1 MMLLRLKRL
10 SFLSYTSASK
20 KKLNFFI
27 NIIIF
32 ISLFALSSALISL
45 TFENKID
52 KIDNLLIQE
61 EINQIVIDNQ
71 IITTPVRLKDIEVI
85 INQEF
90 TISNYTDIINT
101 IQDKDELIVT
111 GRDTYFNT
119 FYNFHYLSK
128 ELLFDISKTVSDAIL
143 IIGNNSDV
151 NFIQKKQGDYKFID
165 DEFWKIDRKR
175 QLIENEYTLKST
187 QELENG
193 TESDD
198 SKTEYYLSFKSL
210 KDQSLDLLNKQ
221 SDFFK
226 DFTLEY
232 FQKKRIESQK
242 ISQDYQIKLEKLANQ
257 ESKLILIAF
266 LLQLLIFLSTQYFE
280 FSIEG
285 SNRDEKSKK
294 KK

>member
-257 ESKLILIAF
+257 ES
-266 LLQLLIFLSTQYFE
+266 
-280 FSIEG
+280 
-285 SNRDEKSKK
+285 
-294 KK
+294 

>member
-143 IIGNNSDV
+143 IIGNNSDD

-198 SKTEYYLSFKSL
+198 GKTEYYLSFKSL

-257 ESKLILIAF
+257 ESKFILIAF

>member
-257 ESKLILIAF
+257 ESKFILIAF

>member
-198 SKTEYYLSFKSL
+198 GKTEYYLSFKSL

-257 ESKLILIAF
+257 ESKFILIAF

>member
-210 KDQSLDLLNKQ
+210 KDQLLDLLNKQ

-257 ESKLILIAF
+257 ESKFILIAF

>member
-193 TESDD
+193 TESVD

-257 ESKLILIAF
+257 ESKFILIAF